1 MQAYD
6 IPELEVHLK
15 LARLNL
21 PPHTIMRGPGF
32 LQAVMVIEQVAPHL
46 YLCQLLLLF
55 CLQYP
60 KFTWG
65 RKGNSPF

>member
-1 MQAYD
+1 M
-6 IPELEVHLK
+6 HLK

-32 LQAVMVIEQVAPHL
+32 LQAVMVIEQVTPQPHT
-46 YLCQLLLLF
+46 YPLLLLF

-60 KFTWG
+60 EFTRG
-65 RKGNSPF
+65 RQEHENHAGGKG